1 MMTFATRKLILFRL
15 LLYLAKQFAKTFVDD
30 DVSIQN

>member
-1 MMTFATRKLILFRL
+1 MMIFAPRKLILLRL

-30 DVSIQN
+30 DV